1 MRVFQ
6 VTKDIEDAEN
16 FLDHVSSKTDTD
28 VLCSDPQQLTVKLA
42 EEEVCVIHGSQPYC
56 YNQ

>member
-42 EEEVCVIHGSQPYC
+42 EQEVCAIRSSQPYC
-56 YNQ
+56 